1 MPRSLQTKTT
11 MTRRCSRKPPN
22 NKAANFA
29 VRFFHE
35 NLTHS
40 KGELGGKPFLLEPWQ
55 QHYIRTLFGTL
66 RPDGLRQYRTSLLAI
81 PRKNG
86 KSSLCAGIALK
97 LMFDGEPGAEIYS
110 CAADRDQARLVF
122 EMAKVCVE
130 NSPKLRQRL
139 RVFRNSIVR
148 EETHTV
154 YRALSAEA
162 FTKHGLNAHGVI
174 FDELHA
180 QPDRELVDVM
190 STSMGAR
197 RQPLL
202 VYITTAGYDRR
213 SVCWDIWKYAEA
225 VAAGTIDDPTFLPA
239 IYAAAPDDD
248 WRDEAVWRRCNP
260 NLGVSVKLDYLQH
273 EAARAVEMPSYENAF
288 RQLHL
293 NQWTEQD
300 VRWLRLDQWEQGNV
314 PCPVVLDGREC
325 WAGLDLATTF
335 DTTALVLLFPL
346 EDGRY
351 WVQPHYW
358 IPEENMRDRVRRDRV
373 PYDMWARQG
382 HLKTTP
388 GNVTDFDQVRADIN
402 AIAAKYNIRQV
413 AIDRWNATQL
423 ANQLQGD
430 GVSVVGYGQGYGS
443 MSGPAKVLESLVV
456 SGKLLH
462 GGHPVLAWQAGNVA
476 IQRDSSGNI
485 KPSKAKSTER
495 IDGVVS
501 LVMAL
506 GVQASQEIKGP
517 AIEPSILFL

>member
-1 MPRSLQTKTT
+1 MPRRTTTKTAS
-11 MTRRCSRKPPN
+11 CSVDAPCGVCQSCL
-22 NKAANFA
+22 A
-29 VRFFHE
+29 VRFFHKY
-35 NLTHS
+35 LTHA
-40 KGELGGKPFLLEPWQ
+40 KGELGGKPFVLERWQ
-55 QHYIRTLFGTL
+55 QEYVRRLFES
-66 RPDGLRQYRTSLLAI
+66 RDGVRKVRTSLLAI

-97 LMFDGEPGAEIYS
+97 LLLENEPGAEVYS

-130 NSPKLRQRL
+130 QNASLRSRL
-139 RVFRNSIVR
+139 KVYRNSIVR
-148 EETHTV
+148 EETHSF
-154 YRALSAEA
+154 YKALSAEA

-190 STSMGAR
+190 QTSMGAQ
-197 RQPLL
+197 RQPML
-202 VYITTAGYDRR
+202 VYITTAGYDRK
-213 SVCWDIWKYAEA
+213 SVCWEMWKYAEA
-225 VAAGTIDDPTFLPA
+225 VASGAVKDESFLPA
-239 IYAAAPDDD
+239 IYAAAPEDD
-248 WRDEAVWRRCNP
+248 WRSEATWRKANP
-260 NLGVSVKLDYLQH
+260 NLGVSVKLDYI
-273 EAARAVEMPSYENAF
+273 ERECARAVEMPSYENTF

-300 VRWLRLDQWEQGNV
+300 TRWLRMDHWAQGNV
-314 PCPVVLDGREC
+314 ACPATLAGREC
-325 WAGLDLATTF
+325 WGGLDLATVY

-346 EDGRY
+346 EDGTF
-351 WVQPHYW
+351 WVEPHFW
-358 IPEENMRDRVRRDRV
+358 IPEENMRERVRRDKV
-373 PYDMWARQG
+373 QYDVWAKQG
-382 HLKTTP
+382 HLHLTP

-402 AIAAKYNIRQV
+402 ELAKKYAIREL

-430 GVSVVGYGQGYGS
+430 GVNVLGYGQGYGS

-476 IQRDSSGNI
+476 IQHDHNGNI
-485 KPSKAKSTER
+485 KPSKAKSNER
-495 IDGVVS
+495 IDGIVS

-506 GVQASQEIKGP
+506 GVHASQTVKGP
-517 AIEPSILFL
+517 ATEPSILFI